1 MGLSLVGNT
10 VIIVFFSFLTAEGDR
25 LTVGLHGT
33 IPKFQAEAAR
43 QAGMVPLIGSFHT
56 TKHERCGYQCTS
68 EQFENI
74 RVGWISNCSK
84 LMLLS
89 S

>member
-33 IPKFQAEAAR
+33 IPKFQAEAVR
-43 QAGMVPLIGSFHT
+43 QAGRVLVN
-56 TKHERCGYQCTS
+56 HERCGYQCTS